1 MVLLGLYRS
10 RIGHS
15 GVAVGPILSHACAVP
30 GPMDSR
36 RNHTIPGIHGI
47 LFPITAA
54 TEEGGGE
61 SMHSN
66 SHPDLHHML
75 CVEYADDLIDAIV
88 VDRHW
93 LRSEVTHHLWEN
105 DIVEWD
111 LVEQFVEDDDARRHL
126 GDELADR
133 FMGLMRDLDR
143 WQEFHQGGEE
153 NAHLEV
159 SRIVVQELPA
169 LMHDEGTFIEILAKV
184 AARKAAADEA
194 SRTPKPEFPITIL
207 NERTGL
213 IAEPMEVVVC
223 RA

>member
-1 MVLLGLYRS
+1 MSDHDSTNL
-10 RIGHS
+10 
-15 GVAVGPILSHACAVP
+15 HA
-30 GPMDSR
+30 M
-36 RNHTIPGIHGI
+36 
-47 LFPITAA
+47 LFR
-54 TEEGGGE
+54 EHRE
-61 SMHSN
+61 H
-66 SHPDLHHML
+66 L
-75 CVEYADDLIDAIV
+75 VDAIV
-88 VDRHW
+88 LDRYW
-93 LRSEVTHHLWEN
+93 LRNEITHHLWEN

-207 NERTGL
+207 NARTGQ

-223 RA
+223 RT